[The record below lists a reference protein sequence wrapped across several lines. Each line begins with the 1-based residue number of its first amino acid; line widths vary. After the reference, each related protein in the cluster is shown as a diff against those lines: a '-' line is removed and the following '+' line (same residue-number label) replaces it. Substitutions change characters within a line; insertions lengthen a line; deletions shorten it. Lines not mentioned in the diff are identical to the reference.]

1 MRMISGSLQRS
12 KTFDFHNKA
21 KNLYDST
28 MKAWVDE
35 FRSSSNFLGLSLREA
50 VDRAMTF
57 LKADLKPFAPDPAL
71 FTSVVANRISLIF
84 RNFIEKDSAT
94 LESMLMY
101 LWFADG
107 LYVKPEEAKYQKI
120 EILKVLSIMPDL
132 NRYSRMA
139 YANDLKIQTEN

>member
-12 KTFDFHNKA
+12 KTFDFHSKA

-94 LESMLMY
+94 VGINVDVSVVCRR
-101 LWFADG
+101 F
-107 LYVKPEEAKYQKI
+107 VCKTRRS
-120 EILKVLSIMPDL
+120 EISE
-132 NRYSRMA
+132 NRNS
-139 YANDLKIQTEN
+139 